1 MKKITLGTFALLS
14 SLFAAATFASELVVP
29 PTTVPEPGTLGLMA
43 MGVVG
48 IVVAA
53 RAKRR
58 K

>member
-1 MKKITLGTFALLS
+1 MKKITLGAVAMIA
-14 SLFAAATFASELVVP
+14 SLFATAAFAGTAQP
-29 PTTVPEPGTLGLMA
+29 PTALPEPGTLGLLA